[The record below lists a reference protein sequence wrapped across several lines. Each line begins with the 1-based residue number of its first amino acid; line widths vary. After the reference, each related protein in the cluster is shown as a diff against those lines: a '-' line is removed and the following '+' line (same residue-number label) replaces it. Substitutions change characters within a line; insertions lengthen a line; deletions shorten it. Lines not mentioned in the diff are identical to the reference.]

1 MAIVKPIPT
10 ARGARRRLEISSPVS
25 GERIGEIEVMNAHD
39 VRGAVERARKAQPA
53 WAALEPE
60 ERARFVERALGFLV
74 ERQDRVIEIVV
85 RESGKP
91 ATEALMI
98 DVFAACDAMAYWAKH
113 APRLL
118 RPRKQRL
125 HGMLRFMKKLEI
137 VYKPLGVVGV
147 ISPWNG
153 PVILSLNPTLQA
165 LLAGNAVVVKPSEV
179 TPFSGQVVA
188 DLFAAAGLPEGV
200 LTVLTGDGETGA
212 ALIAAGVDKLSF
224 TGSVATGRK
233 VAVACAERLIP
244 CTLELGGKD
253 PMIVCADADLDAAAG
268 GAVAGAF
275 LNTGQYCCGTERV
288 YVVEEIADRFIE
300 KVVERASALR
310 QAESGEFDVGSMF
323 WPRQL
328 EIVERHVSEARAQ
341 GARVLAGGKRNPRL
355 AGLYFEPTVMT
366 EVTHDM
372 ALMREETFGPVLPIV
387 RVRDVDE
394 AIARANDTSYG
405 LGANVWTRDARLAR
419 EIATRIESG
428 SVCINDMTMTYGAIE
443 APFGG
448 RKESGV
454 GQVNGAEGVRGY
466 TWAQPILTDRFG
478 GRQAAGH
485 YPYSRARDE
494 GMKKAI
500 RFLFGTPLARWLS

>member
-1 MAIVKPIPT
+1 MAIVKPLPS
-10 ARGARRRLEISSPVS
+10 APGARRRLEISSPVT
-25 GERIGEIEVMNAHD
+25 GERIGEIEVMNAD
-39 VRGAVERARKAQPA
+39 DARAAVERARKAQPA
-53 WAALEPE
+53 WAALRPE
-60 ERARFVERALGFLV
+60 ERARYVERALGFLI
-74 ERQDRVIEIVV
+74 ERMERVIEIVV

-98 DVFAACDAMAYWAKH
+98 DIFAACDAMAYWSKH

-137 VYKPLGVVGV
+137 VYRPLGVVGV

-153 PVILSLNPTLQA
+153 PVILSLNPTIQA
-165 LLAGNAVVVKPSEV
+165 LLAGNSVVLKPSEV

-188 DLFAAAGLPEGV
+188 DLFAAAGLPDGV
-200 LTVLTGDGETGA
+200 LTVLSGDGETGA
-212 ALIAAGVDKLSF
+212 ALIGAGVDKISF

-288 YVVEEIADRFIE
+288 YVVDEVADAFTA
-300 KVVERASALR
+300 KVVERTRALR
-310 QAESGEFDVGSMF
+310 QEASGEFDVGAMF

-328 EIVERHVSEARAQ
+328 EIVERHVAEARAR
-341 GARVLAGGKRNPRL
+341 GATVLAGGQRNPRL
-355 AGLYFEPTVMT
+355 PGLYFEPTVMT
-366 EVTHDM
+366 DVTHDM

-419 EIATRIESG
+419 EIAERIDSG
-428 SVCINDMTMTYGAIE
+428 SVCVNDMTMTYGAIE

-448 RKESGV
+448 RKDSGV

-485 YPYSRARDE
+485 YPYNAKKDE
-494 GMKKAI
+494 GMKQAI
-500 RFLFGTPLARWLS
+500 RWIFGTPLGRWLS